1 MIYLIF
7 LVPFS
12 LFCFY
17 FLIDVLSFYLFN
29 ILIYSNRM
37 IRYLNFQEK
46 TVSFINLFGLIIA
59 FHIFYSL
66 LFENKENKYSNLNEF
81 VLNLLESCLLLIIFK
96 MEKDIFLKTV
106 SLMFIIIFI
115 KATTEYFMMF
125 LKTK

>member
-7 LVPFS
+7 LIPFS
-12 LFCFY
+12 IICFY
-17 FLIDVLSFYLFN
+17 FIIDVLSFYLFN

-37 IRYLNFQEK
+37 IRYLNLQEK
-46 TVSFINLFGLIIA
+46 TTSFVNLFGLIVA

-96 MEKDIFLKTV
+96 MEKDIFLKAIT
-106 SLMFIIIFI
+106 LIFIMIFI
-115 KATTEYFMMF
+115 KATIEYFMLF
-125 LKTK
+125 FKN